1 MRHLEDCKAEVF
13 RRSEERIKER
23 KRTRN
28 RMMACCIPLCLLL
41 VAGGVYIRPLLEPVD
56 DFLSFGEKG
65 AIPEREQNGVR
76 DYVLLDDMVTVDTTI
91 GSVSTDFVSVELTD
105 RTGTSEVFR
114 NITDETTVGAFC
126 DFLTMYF
133 DMPSA
138 KESVS
143 VEGFDTASTT
153 IDVNTA
159 GQGWDTII
167 DELKSKYD
175 LEEKPAD
182 YILVFRRTTGE
193 DFVFRLHG
201 SYLYN
206 EKNGCVVKLD
216 DKQLT
221 ELKKQLEQA
230 EGYESDK

>member
-1 MRHLEDCKAEVF
+1 MRNLEDCKAEVF

-23 KRTRN
+23 KRKRN
-28 RMMACCIPLCLLL
+28 RALAWCIPLCLLL
-41 VAGGVYIRPLLEPVD
+41 VAGGLYIRPLLEPMD
-56 DFLSFGEKG
+56 EIGGIFTE
-65 AIPEREQNGVR
+65 
-76 DYVLLDDMVTVDTTI
+76 DTA
-91 GSVSTDFVSVELTD
+91 
-105 RTGTSEVFR
+105 
-114 NITDETTVGAFC
+114 ITDQLSGEQDYLLSEETTVGGLC

-133 DMPSA
+133 DMSPV

-143 VEGFDTASTT
+143 AD
-153 IDVNTA
+153 DVVDRVTVTGRDMTTA
-159 GQGWDTII
+159 GQDGDTII
-167 DELKSKYD
+167 DGLKSKYD

-182 YILVFRRTTGE
+182 YILVFRRSTGE
-193 DFVFRLHG
+193 EFVFRLYG